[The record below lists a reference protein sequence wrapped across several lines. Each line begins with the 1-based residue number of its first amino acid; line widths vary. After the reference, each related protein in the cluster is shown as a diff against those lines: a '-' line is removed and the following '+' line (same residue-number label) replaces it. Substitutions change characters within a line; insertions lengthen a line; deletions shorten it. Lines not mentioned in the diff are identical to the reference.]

1 MAGEIRVVPFRP
13 LDLRTVARRMRR
25 ADRDEVWK
33 ASGMTPVEALSYSLR
48 KSSAAWTV
56 FIDGRAEAIF
66 GVGAI
71 SILAGVGAP
80 WLLGTDVIERHAA
93 GFLRG
98 SIEWR
103 DQLLRH
109 YPILRNLVD
118 VDNRVSLR
126 WLRWLGFSI
135 FDPIS
140 LRGHEFR
147 PFELRSSDV

>member
-13 LDLRTVARRMRR
+13 LDLRGVARRMRR

-56 FIDGRAEAIF
+56 SIDGRAEAIF

-80 WLLGTDVIERHAA
+80 WLLGTDTIERHAA

-98 SIEWR
+98 SVEWR

>member
-1 MAGEIRVVPFRP
+1 MAAEIRVLPVRA
-13 LDLRTVARRMRR
+13 LDVREVARRMRQ

-33 ASGMTPVEALSYSLR
+33 ASGMSPVRALSYSLR

-56 FIDGRAEAIF
+56 FIDGRAEVIF

-71 SILAGVGAP
+71 NILAGVGAP
-80 WLLGTDVIERHAA
+80 WLLGTDAIERHAA

-118 VDNRVSLR
+118 ADNRVSLR

-135 FDPIS
+135 FDPVS

-147 PFELRSSDV
+147 PFELRCFDV

>member
-1 MAGEIRVVPFRP
+1 MAGEIRVVPIRA
-13 LDLRTVARRMRR
+13 LDMREVARRMRR
-25 ADRDEVWK
+25 ADREEVWK
-33 ASGMTPVEALSYSLR
+33 ASGMTPAEALIFSLR

-56 FIDGRAEAIF
+56 LIDGRAEAIF

-71 SILAGVGAP
+71 NILAGVGAP
-80 WLLGTDVIERHAA
+80 WLLGTDAIERNAA

-98 SIEWR
+98 SVEWR

-118 VDNRVSLR
+118 VDNSVSLR

-147 PFELRSSDV
+147 PFELRSSHV

>member
-1 MAGEIRVVPFRP
+1 MAGKIRVVPVRA
-13 LDLRTVARRMRR
+13 LDVREVARRMRR
-25 ADRDEVWK
+25 ADREEVWK
-33 ASGMTPVEALSYSLR
+33 ASGMTPAQALTYSLR

-71 SILAGVGAP
+71 NILAGVGAP
-80 WLLGTDVIERHAA
+80 WLLGTDAIERHAA

-98 SIEWR
+98 SVEWR

-109 YPILRNLVD
+109 YPILRNFVD
-118 VDNRVSLR
+118 VDNSVSLR

-147 PFELRSSDV
+147 PFELRSSHV